1 MNQREYCEAERISL
15 KAFGNWR
22 AKFKAEPQP
31 PQRKLLYRRGGS
43 SHTLSHGLSHTLSH
57 VPYPFSWP
65 ERPVVLPPR
74 EGHRRRFGEAEKLR
88 ILQEAAQP
96 DASMS
101 EVARRYGIARRVL
114 CRWKQEL
121 APPVFVAVRIT
132 DVNAPSGVVSSNM
145 EAQP

>member
-1 MNQREYCEAERISL
+1 
-15 KAFGNWR
+15 
-22 AKFKAEPQP
+22 
-31 PQRKLLYRRGGS
+31 
-43 SHTLSHGLSHTLSH
+43 LSHTLSH

-74 EGHRRRFGEAEKLR
+74 EGHRRRFGEAEKRR